1 MDLRFELENNPKGNH
16 ISSVDID
23 ENINKVEVARN
34 LQSSSSHTLSGKYK
48 DIVCCALVT
57 YISYL
62 EGVKKDVSTRLS
74 GANPRLSRID
84 NEISLASVTRNEI
97 CGK

>member
-62 EGVKKDVSTRLS
+62 EVLS
-74 GANPRLSRID
+74 RANPRLSRID

>member
-16 ISSVDID
+16 ILSMDID
-23 ENINKVEVARN
+23 DNINKVEEARN

-62 EGVKKDVSTRLS
+62 EGLS
-74 GANPRLSRID
+74 RANPRLSRID